1 MVKKRRTFS
10 AGDVLIYAAL
20 IFAALTVLLPMMYV
34 VSSSLTPYIEILKND
49 GIVLLPKQPTLD
61 GYKTFFEESNVYRA
75 LGVTVFITVVG
86 TGLQLLI
93 SVLMA
98 YPLSRKDLPGR
109 GFFTMM
115 VFIPMVFSAGLIPT
129 YLVVKEVNMLNTI
142 WAMII
147 PGVVSS
153 YNLMI
158 LKSFF
163 QSMDVGYIEAARIDG
178 ASEWRTL
185 FSILLPLSLPALCT
199 VGLFGAVSFWNTYYG
214 YVYYISDNKLVTLQ
228 VLLKRVIASSESML
242 FEVDVE
248 IPSMTLKMAA
258 VVVTALPIM
267 VVYPFLQKYF
277 IQGVTLG
284 GVKG

>member
-1 MVKKRRTFS
+1 MKKRRTFS

>member
-1 MVKKRRTFS
+1 MKKRRSFS
-10 AGDVLIYAAL
+10 VGDVLIYAGLA
-20 IFAALTVLLPMMYV
+20 FMALTVLLPMMYV
-34 VSSSLTPYIEILKND
+34 ISSSLTPYIEILKND
-49 GIVLLPKQPTLD
+49 GIVLFPKNPTLD

-75 LGVTVFITVVG
+75 LGITVFITVVG
-86 TGLQLLI
+86 TTLQLLI

-129 YLVVKEVNMLNTI
+129 YLVVKEVKMLNSI
-142 WAMII
+142 WSMVI

-163 QSMDVGYIEAARIDG
+163 QTMDVGYIEAARIDG

-199 VGLFGAVSFWNTYYG
+199 VGLFGAVSYWNTYYA
-214 YVYYISDNKLVTLQ
+214 YVYYISDNNLATLQ

-267 VVYPFLQKYF
+267 LVYPFLQKYF